1 MENCWLFQTTGAGHN
16 STRLKTVDRS
26 QSLNNVTSGLWTIR
40 PEREPGREVEAATK
54 HLPVGIPVL
63 PSACLPT
70 GQPRV
75 WELFPS
81 GNRMSQQSQSG
92 DGVWEGSWS
101 HSSSVSVQKQVLTRV
116 REGLS
121 KRDQLASNGESK
133 QTESKS
139 LPLPSP
145 FMWAATRRCRP
156 TSNGPS
162 KKIPHRHA
170 QRLGF

>member
-1 MENCWLFQTTGAGHN
+1 
-16 STRLKTVDRS
+16 
-26 QSLNNVTSGLWTIR
+26 
-40 PEREPGREVEAATK
+40 
-54 HLPVGIPVL
+54 
-63 PSACLPT
+63 
-70 GQPRV
+70 
-75 WELFPS
+75 
-81 GNRMSQQSQSG
+81 MSQQSQSG

-101 HSSSVSVQKQVLTRV
+101 RCSSVSVESCRSRFYLTRV

-139 LPLPSP
+139 LPFPSP

-162 KKIPHRHA
+162 KKIPHKHA